1 MRLHLI
7 SLALAFPATA
17 LAQEPAE
24 ETTADPQPKIVR
36 INDNEL
42 TIGKIHLDQAKRE
55 LSFHSGV
62 NMTKGLI
69 EYLLVTTKS
78 DKVHETLFLTDV
90 SPLNINIGM
99 KLLGIKESKE
109 LFEII
114 DEKEWKPTGKF
125 PEVTPE
131 VHAASLVDIIV
142 EWGEGAEKKRLPVNE
157 LIHHIEWP
165 DEATTPKPNEEVQT
179 KEAKLSVMESGPW
192 LSTGSYLHEGR
203 FKAEVG
209 GIILGIYTNEQAI
222 VNFSG
227 KDRLLGDVWIP
238 NEKVVPKEGTV
249 VKIIIKPHS
258 PKK

>member
-1 MRLHLI
+1 MRFFLI
-7 SLALAFPATA
+7 PLVLTLPMTGF
-17 LAQEPAE
+17 AQEVAGN
-24 ETTADPQPKIVR
+24 AQPQIVR
-36 INDNEL
+36 ISDTEV
-42 TIGKIHLDQAKRE
+42 TIGKIHLDQKKRE
-55 LSFHSGV
+55 LSFYAGV

-69 EYLLVTTKS
+69 EYLLATTKS

-125 PEVTPE
+125 PAVTPK
-131 VHAASLVDIIV
+131 VHAASLVNIIV
-142 EWGEGAEKKRLPVNE
+142 EWGEGDQTKRLPVNE
-157 LIHHIEWP
+157 LIQHIEWP
-165 DEATTPKPNEEVQT
+165 KEAATPKPNQEVET
-179 KEAKLSVMESGPW
+179 KEATLSVMEGGPW
-192 LSTGSYLHEGR
+192 LSTGSYIHEGR

-209 GIILGIYTNEQAI
+209 GIIFGIYTNEQAI

-238 NEKVVPKEGTV
+238 HEKILPKEATV
-249 VKIIIKPHS
+249 VKIIVKPHY